1 MGRAAQEEVG
11 WEAVE
16 RILGSEAR
24 EEGLL
29 PSGTSHG
36 VAHWTGGWVEC
47 LRLTLRD

>member
-29 PSGTSHG
+29 GHPMVSLTGQ
-36 VAHWTGGWVEC
+36 VAGSSA
-47 LRLTLRD
+47 